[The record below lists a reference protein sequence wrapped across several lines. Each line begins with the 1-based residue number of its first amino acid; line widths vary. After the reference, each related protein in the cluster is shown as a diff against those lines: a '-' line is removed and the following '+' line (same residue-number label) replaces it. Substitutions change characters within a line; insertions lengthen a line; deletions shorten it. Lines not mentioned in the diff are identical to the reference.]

1 LSGIVRKSPD
11 LEFVGRRYP
20 DRMHDVDEVVPLT
33 HLTTVHGAFAARVLQ
48 ARLADEGI
56 ESRLRGPVDSPYGFT
71 VGELARIDVYVP
83 TEAADDAAYVM
94 LVAAVDDA
102 TDLPEPRF
110 GRRTRWTALAAL
122 LVVVVAAVS
131 PAVRYFAS

>member
-1 LSGIVRKSPD
+1 MP
-11 LEFVGRRYP
+11 
-20 DRMHDVDEVVPLT
+20 DVDDVVPLA

-56 ESRLRGPVDSPYGFT
+56 DARLRGPVDSPYRFT
-71 VGELARIDVYVP
+71 VGDFARIDVYVP
-83 TEAADDAAYVM
+83 ADEADDAAYVM
-94 LVAAVDDA
+94 LVTDVDDA
-102 TDLPEPRF
+102 TDLPDPRW

-131 PAVRYFAS
+131 PVVRYVAS